1 MINLLTLLLIISII
15 SFSSA
20 SPRLQGPPPQGKGGK
35 DDKFGVHHQPPSFYG
50 GGKRLPY
57 PAPGPPLDFVLE
69 ASEKAREGYFK
80 MLAESEDKPKKAI
93 NEAIVKWAEANDL
106 KKIYDESTSE
116 HYKKRKTFHDV
127 VVENLA
133 GKALEAFKKI
143 WDITQADQLTRGEEC
158 QQINAV
164 LSELK
169 TKIRH
174 LVPLVS
180 PQISGPPSQR
190 CFEPQEEF

>member
-1 MINLLTLLLIISII
+1 MVNLLTLLLIISII

-35 DDKFGVHHQPPSFYG
+35 DDKFGGHHQPPSFYG

-93 NEAIVKWAEANDL
+93 KEAIVKWAETNDL
-106 KKIYDESTSE
+106 KVFWIFGTIA
-116 HYKKRKTFHDV
+116 T
-127 VVENLA
+127 
-133 GKALEAFKKI
+133 GK
-143 WDITQADQLTRGEEC
+143 
-158 QQINAV
+158 
-164 LSELK
+164 LS
-169 TKIRH
+169 H
-174 LVPLVS
+174 
-180 PQISGPPSQR
+180 
-190 CFEPQEEF
+190 